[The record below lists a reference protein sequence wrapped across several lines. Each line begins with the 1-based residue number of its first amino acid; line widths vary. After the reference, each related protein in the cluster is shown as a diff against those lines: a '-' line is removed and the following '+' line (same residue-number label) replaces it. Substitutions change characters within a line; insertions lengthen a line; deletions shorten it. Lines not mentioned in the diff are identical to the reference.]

1 MCASH
6 SLAAATSALCRK
18 PAALADSK
26 AAVLQCIARAA
37 PTFLQMAGIS
47 TQLQRA
53 AQAETV
59 MDVDEAP
66 ASALQKVAAL
76 IGAADK
82 QQLAVLQQL
91 VEARASLQRSMPAM
105 RQLQVAASGT
115 AARCGGGGDGG

>member
-1 MCASH
+1 
-6 SLAAATSALCRK
+6 
-18 PAALADSK
+18 
-26 AAVLQCIARAA
+26 
-37 PTFLQMAGIS
+37 MAGIS